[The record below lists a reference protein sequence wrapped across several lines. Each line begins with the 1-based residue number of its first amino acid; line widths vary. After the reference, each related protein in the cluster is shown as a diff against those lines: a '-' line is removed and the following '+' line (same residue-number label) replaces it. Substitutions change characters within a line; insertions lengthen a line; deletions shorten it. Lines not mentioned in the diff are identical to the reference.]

1 MYTGGYVNEFEVIMA
16 TNNGDLGEIKWT
28 TILFWVL
35 MILLAI
41 GSIKAQLD
49 DRHLHL
55 EAYKYKYAHQKETY
69 RTMRERITRFSAG
82 NGAKDFDS
90 AGDYSAN
97 LDEEEDSPLNNSY
110 N

>member
-16 TNNGDLGEIKWT
+16 TNNGDHGEIKWT

-55 EAYKYKYAHQKETY
+55 EAYKYKYAH
-69 RTMRERITRFSAG
+69 
-82 NGAKDFDS
+82 
-90 AGDYSAN
+90 
-97 LDEEEDSPLNNSY
+97 
-110 N
+110 